1 MIAQKYILYISTFK
15 HQLIVK
21 KTVSEV
27 IRFNFLAG
35 FVHKHL
41 QFRIMGAFFNLF
53 FLLSKNSSIF
63 PKSYVSFLRIFL
75 KVCPIS
81 KLLIHFPRAIIN
93 VPAEW
98 VILSNV
104 VSESIFKMPNI
115 AITELINAPAKA
127 IELVFKPLTFHDNLI
142 SFFCAVVSY
151 IPASLLNYHSILVL
165 AHRCISVYSHLT
177 LVKIISSWACWL
189 TQFYILNLLELIW
202 IQFVF

>member
-35 FVHKHL
+35 FAHKHL

-81 KLLIHFPRAIIN
+81 ELLIHFPRAIIN
-93 VPAEW
+93 VPAEC

-127 IELVFKPLTFHDNLI
+127 IELVFKPLAFHDNLI
-142 SFFCAVVSY
+142 SFFSAVVSS
-151 IPASLLNYHSILVL
+151 IPASLLNYHSILIL
-165 AHRCISVYSHLT
+165 AHR
-177 LVKIISSWACWL
+177 
-189 TQFYILNLLELIW
+189 
-202 IQFVF
+202 